1 MKVVLELQDQM
12 SNVRKITVRHDI
24 VIGRG
29 ADCNLR
35 LSAPQISRRHCF
47 LRVGRD
53 GVTVTDLDSSN
64 GTWVEGRRI
73 DSGVRCD
80 VQDGNF
86 LSLGPI
92 RFLVHVRA
100 EAVSSDLL
108 ANGVLNEEIA
118 SHTIATVS
126 ASPVCDDTTGAAA
139 IDGHHTS
146 GPRTTAAGQMRGGML
161 PLSIDSR
168 AEIVD
173 LGIRLAHRDDPSQII
188 GHALASTPSRE
199 TAHNSGHGNPTVRKS
214 ATLNPD
220 SVDILQAGLL
230 APVISPGVSHND
242 TTSTDLHTGLPAGA
256 PDLFQSP
263 AAPHAENR
271 NSDSA
276 KGARPAKG
284 SIDSEAHRENHMPNA
299 PESHGIDPELQRF
312 LSGF

>member
-53 GVTVTDLDSSN
+53 GVSVTDLDSSN
-64 GTWVEGRRI
+64 GTWVDGRRI
-73 DSGVRCD
+73 DSGVRYD
-80 VQDGNF
+80 IQDGNF

-108 ANGVLNEEIA
+108 TTGVLNEEIV
-118 SHTIATVS
+118 SHSIAS
-126 ASPVCDDTTGAAA
+126 ASANPVCNDTTGAAA
-139 IDGHHTS
+139 DSSGRAI
-146 GPRTTAAGQMRGGML
+146 GPRTTAANQTRGGMQ

-173 LGIRLAHRDDPSQII
+173 LGIRLATRDDRSQII
-188 GHALASTPSRE
+188 GQAIVVTPARE
-199 TAHNSGHGNPTVRKS
+199 TAHGSASGNPTVRKS
-214 ATLNPD
+214 TTPNPD

-230 APVISPGVSHND
+230 APVISRGSSCHD
-242 TTSTDLHTGLPAGA
+242 TTSTDLQTPHTHGA
-256 PDLFQSP
+256 PELFQGT
-263 AAPHAENR
+263 ALPHADDDCGDSHENAQLASLIADSPD
-271 NSDSA
+271 NAGDEIPNSTESDS
-276 KGARPAKG
+276 
-284 SIDSEAHRENHMPNA
+284 
-299 PESHGIDPELQRF
+299 IDPELRRF

>member
-53 GVTVTDLDSSN
+53 GVSVTDLDSSN

-73 DSGVRCD
+73 DSGVRCE
-80 VQDGNF
+80 VVDGSF

-100 EAVSSDLL
+100 ETVSSDLL
-108 ANGVLNEEIA
+108 PSGVLNEDLLDA
-118 SHTIATVS
+118 SS
-126 ASPVCDDTTGAAA
+126 NSTTP
-139 IDGHHTS
+139 S
-146 GPRTTAAGQMRGGML
+146 NGPQRSDAPRGSTQRPNYPAPL
-161 PLSIDSR
+161 PMADSR

-173 LGIRLAHRDDPSQII
+173 LGLRLS
-188 GHALASTPSRE
+188 ALEQSEQFAVPP
-199 TAHNSGHGNPTVRKS
+199 AAPGLAPLTV
-214 ATLNPD
+214 AGPAIPAGTTVALPNPD

-230 APVISPGVSHND
+230 NNVKAQPAVSNV
-242 TTSTDLHTGLPAGA
+242 TTSLDL
-256 PDLFQSP
+256 QSP
-263 AAPHAENR
+263 ELALVKDALLAASRSATDPAASPKEPASAGQTV
-271 NSDSA
+271 SDDETQS
-276 KGARPAKG
+276 GD
-284 SIDSEAHRENHMPNA
+284 IE
-299 PESHGIDPELQRF
+299 PELREF
-312 LSGF
+312 LRGL

>member
-53 GVTVTDLDSSN
+53 GVSVTDLDSSN

-73 DSGVRCD
+73 DSGVRCE
-80 VQDGNF
+80 VVDGNF

-100 EAVSSDLL
+100 ETVSSDLL
-108 ANGVLNEEIA
+108 PGQVLSEDLLDGASSSTLPSNGA
-118 SHTIATVS
+118 PRST
-126 ASPVCDDTTGAAA
+126 
-139 IDGHHTS
+139 
-146 GPRTTAAGQMRGGML
+146 GPRNSAPRPGYTAPL
-161 PLSIDSR
+161 PMADSR

-173 LGIRLAHRDDPSQII
+173 LGLRLSALEQSEQFAVPPAAPSLAPLTVAGPAIPV
-188 GHALASTPSRE
+188 GNTVALP
-199 TAHNSGHGNPTVRKS
+199 
-214 ATLNPD
+214 NPD

-230 APVISPGVSHND
+230 NNIKAPLAVNND
-242 TTSTDLHTGLPAGA
+242 TTSLDL
-256 PDLFQSP
+256 QSP
-263 AAPHAENR
+263 ELALVRDSLLAASRSTTDSSAPPKEPASAGHTV
-271 NSDSA
+271 SDDETQS
-276 KGARPAKG
+276 GD
-284 SIDSEAHRENHMPNA
+284 IE
-299 PESHGIDPELQRF
+299 PELREF
-312 LSGF
+312 LRGL

>member
-53 GVTVTDLDSSN
+53 GVSVTDLDSSN
-64 GTWVEGRRI
+64 GTWIDGRRI
-73 DSGVRCD
+73 DSGSRCD

-108 ANGVLNEEIA
+108 ATGVLNEEIA
-118 SHTIATVS
+118 SLSIASVS
-126 ASPVCDDTTGAAA
+126 ANLVCDDTTGAAA
-139 IDGHHTS
+139 DGS
-146 GPRTTAAGQMRGGML
+146 GRSIGPQTTAASQTRGGMQ

-173 LGIRLAHRDDPSQII
+173 LGIRLATRDDRSQII
-188 GHALASTPSRE
+188 GQALVVTPARE
-199 TAHNSGHGNPTVRKS
+199 TAHGSASGNPSVRKS
-214 ATLNPD
+214 PTLNPD

-230 APVISPGVSHND
+230 APVISRDSSCND
-242 TTSTDLHTGLPAGA
+242 TTSTDLQTPHT
-256 PDLFQSP
+256 
-263 AAPHAENR
+263 H
-271 NSDSA
+271 
-276 KGARPAKG
+276 
-284 SIDSEAHRENHMPNA
+284 NA
-299 PESHGIDPELQRF
+299 PEMFQRPALPHADDDSGESLENAQLASRISDSPDNAGGEINSTKSDSIDPELRRF

>member
-53 GVTVTDLDSSN
+53 GVSVTDLDSSN

-73 DSGVRCD
+73 DSGVRCE
-80 VQDGNF
+80 VVDGSF

-100 EAVSSDLL
+100 ETVSSDLL
-108 ANGVLNEEIA
+108 PSGVLSEDLLD
-118 SHTIATVS
+118 VS
-126 ASPVCDDTTGAAA
+126 SNSTAPSN
-139 IDGHHTS
+139 
-146 GPRTTAAGQMRGGML
+146 GPQRSDAPLGSTPRPNYPAPL
-161 PLSIDSR
+161 PMADSR

-173 LGIRLAHRDDPSQII
+173 LGLRLS
-188 GHALASTPSRE
+188 ALEESEQFAVPPAAPGVAPLTVAGP
-199 TAHNSGHGNPTVRKS
+199 AIPVGNTV
-214 ATLNPD
+214 ALPNPD

-230 APVISPGVSHND
+230 TSAKAQQPAVSNE
-242 TTSTDLHTGLPAGA
+242 TTSLDL
-256 PDLFQSP
+256 QSP
-263 AAPHAENR
+263 ALALVQDAFLAASRSATDASAPLQEPATAGQTV
-271 NSDSA
+271 SDDETQS
-276 KGARPAKG
+276 GD
-284 SIDSEAHRENHMPNA
+284 IE
-299 PESHGIDPELQRF
+299 PELRKF
-312 LSGF
+312 LRGL

>member
-53 GVTVTDLDSSN
+53 GVSVTDLDSSN

-86 LSLGPI
+86 LSVGPI
-92 RFLVHVRA
+92 RFLVHVRQ
-100 EAVSSDLL
+100 EAVSSELL
-108 ANGVLNEEIA
+108 AAGILNEEIIGNSPGTFPAA
-118 SHTIATVS
+118 SVGG
-126 ASPVCDDTTGAAA
+126 DTTGA
-139 IDGHHTS
+139 DDRTNGS
-146 GPRTTAAGQMRGGML
+146 GPRTTATNPTRGGMP

-173 LGIRLAHRDDPSQII
+173 LGRRLAAHDERSQIV
-188 GHALASTPSRE
+188 GQALVGASPRV
-199 TAHNSGHGNPTVRKS
+199 TAQDSKSGHLTAQKS
-214 ATLNPD
+214 PPLNAD

-230 APVISPGVSHND
+230 TPVNSRGASHND
-242 TTSTDLHTGLPAGA
+242 TTSTDLSPASLAFASEMFGSPAPPLADVSDDSAESTHLANWANSPAGSKDVGTN
-256 PDLFQSP
+256 PVNTD
-263 AAPHAENR
+263 
-271 NSDSA
+271 
-276 KGARPAKG
+276 
-284 SIDSEAHRENHMPNA
+284 
-299 PESHGIDPELQRF
+299 GIDPELRRF
-312 LSGF
+312 LSGL